1 MVSVFPDLF
10 LICTFLICRPIFFN
24 CLLPCGTLKAGLG
37 GILSLDGKTIA
48 SLLHS
53 DMFSQRSLNLG
64 TSWVTVLKILFP
76 FPLLLKG
83 LLFDHVTLFLYWCVY
98 SL

>member
-10 LICTFLICRPIFFN
+10 LICTFLICRSIFFN
-24 CLLPCGTLKAGLG
+24 CHLPCNTLKAGLG
-37 GILSLDGKTIA
+37 GILTLDGKKIA
-48 SLLHS
+48 SLLHF

-83 LLFDHVTLFLYWCVY
+83 LLFDYVMLFLDWCVY